1 MDLQIRK
8 KCKAVKLLEKA
19 RGNLH
24 NLGVGDEPLNKIPK
38 VWSMN
43 EKIFEELDIIKIK
56 TFVLWKTMFKDYK
69 DKPQIGRTYL

>member
-1 MDLQIRK
+1 MDLQISK

-19 RGNLH
+19 RGNLR
-24 NLGVGDEPLNKIPK
+24 NLGVGDEPLDKIPK

-69 DKPQIGRTYL
+69 DKPQIGRTSL